1 MNFSSSLRERV
12 VAEALSRSQTQGEI
26 AEQFGVGRSTVQ
38 NWLRQSRKNG
48 SKMDSKTKKP
58 QSWSRE
64 QRLEALL
71 ETHQLSEEALGKWCR
86 EHGLHTHH
94 LVQWRKELT
103 KDTSSMD
110 HETRSLRQEN
120 RDLKKELR
128 RKEKALAET
137 AALLVLKKK
146 RRRSG
151 GSPRTIDYGRG
162 SKAGVGIGGRSR
174 AQRMSQEEGL

>member
-71 ETHQLSEEALGKWCR
+71 ETHQLSEEALRKWCR

-146 RRRSG
+146 AASIWG
-151 GSPRTIDYGRG
+151 EPEDD
-162 SKAGVGIGGRSR
+162 
-174 AQRMSQEEGL
+174 